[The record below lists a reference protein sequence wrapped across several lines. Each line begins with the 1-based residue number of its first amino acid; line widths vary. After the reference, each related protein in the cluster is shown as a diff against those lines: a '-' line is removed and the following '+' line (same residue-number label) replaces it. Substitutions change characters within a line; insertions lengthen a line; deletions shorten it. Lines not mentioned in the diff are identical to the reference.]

1 MEVVEDRE
9 QGLCTLQS
17 LCSCTLTVSRPTERS
32 PTPERPISARQRQSE
47 ADPETDRAIDGNPQ
61 IKISVP
67 DHESHEQSAVNNNDS
82 QAKSRPVRTPTLQ
95 SERSYDWPSGFGQG
109 AEFEDSTSGSAT
121 PADGYIIPEIVT
133 YTLHVQFEGQEVF
146 NHYKDVRIHPNNPS
160 NYGDIS
166 KAAAACV
173 EAQYRPTTLA
183 GKSLNFRNNGTCTI
197 TCEESQIGRHTQGL
211 STESDWKDICT
222 VIFNFWRSSQHH
234 KIHLDIY
241 REYYGL
247 LTRRISDE
255 RFAETKRQE
264 IWRLMKTAFDGRK
277 YIPRSELTRIAS
289 MDMIREIITDD
300 PTVDPTR
307 KETLIQDAYKNG
319 PILLTMCV
327 HAQLRMECLK
337 VLLDNRLNDKS
348 YPLGQNN
355 CCHEK
360 CGANF
365 DILLQ
370 YQGAFNAA
378 VFFTPGEHQKLPKA
392 TVVPIHFH
400 PRNSDTTTTL
410 VDPHETSSDEEMTS
424 DEEDANSE
432 KRRAHCG
439 SGAYSNVYR
448 VRIDPAHHRL
458 TKVSK
463 GHISFRCMTSRTL
476 SKFPISAV

>member
-1 MEVVEDRE
+1 MADDRKRS
-9 QGLCTLQS
+9 LYILQS
-17 LCSCTLTVSRPTERS
+17 LHPRLLTVSRPTEPS
-32 PTPERPISARQRQSE
+32 PTPQHPFIARQRQSE
-47 ADPETDRAIDGNPQ
+47 PDLEKESSTEGNPR
-61 IKISVP
+61 IEISVP
-67 DHESHEQSAVNNNDS
+67 DVESHEQAAISNHDS
-82 QAKSRPVRTPTLQ
+82 RARSKPIQTPMLH
-95 SERSYDWPSGFGQG
+95 SEQSYDWQSGFGHNT
-109 AEFEDSTSGSAT
+109 EFEDSTSGSAT

-133 YTLHVQFEGQEVF
+133 YTLHVQFEGQEVP
-146 NHYKDVRIHPNNPS
+146 NEYRDIPINPNNPS
-160 NYGDIS
+160 NYGNIS
-166 KAAAACV
+166 KTAAACV
-173 EAQYRPTTLA
+173 ERYHSTALA
-183 GKSLNFRNNGTCTI
+183 GKSLNFRNNGACTI
-197 TCEESQIGRHTQGL
+197 TCNESHIGRHTQGL

-222 VIFNFWRSSQHH
+222 VILNFWRSSTHH
-234 KIHLDIY
+234 EIHLDIY

-255 RFAETKRQE
+255 RFAEAKRQE

-277 YIPRSELTRIAS
+277 YIPRLDLTRIAS
-289 MDMIREIITDD
+289 MDMIREIVTDD
-300 PTVDPTR
+300 PTVEPTQ
-307 KETLIQDAYKNG
+307 KETLIQEAYKNG

-337 VLLDNRLNDKS
+337 VLLDNKITDKS
-348 YPLGQNN
+348 YPLGQRD

-365 DILLQ
+365 DVLLQ

-378 VFFTPGEHQKLPKA
+378 VFFKPGEHQKLPKA

-400 PRNSDTTTTL
+400 PKSSNPTTAL
-410 VDPHETSSDEEMTS
+410 EDPQETSSDEEMTS

-458 TKVSK
+458 TKVNK
-463 GHISFRCMTSRTL
+463 GQFSFRYVFMIL
-476 SKFPISAV
+476 